1 MGYYLLVLLSAAL
14 FSVSFVFTKYF
25 QSKYGTGVFAGIVF
39 RGVVSLCLLI
49 LFLGLNKFR
58 LRITGFSAI
67 MALCSAIVQV
77 SMFVVSTKT
86 LENTNLALYSL
97 FSMLGGMLLPFFYG
111 LCIGESLTVPKI
123 IGIVLI
129 ISSMFV
135 ALNKSGGRRVRKMD
149 IFYFSAIFVLNGMN
163 GVFADMHGKTSLQTV
178 NVYEFIVLINLFCI
192 MICIVACGAAK
203 IFGPKT
209 KSVAALEG
217 NSFTEAAEPRQETVE
232 SRKEEI
238 ESQKKE
244 VDVRQVVGGRLHRRT
259 LALVAIFVGMALGY
273 ALTNGS
279 GNYIVIELAP
289 YIDASFKYPLVTG
302 GCILFSTLFGIF
314 FKEKITILKIISF
327 LLVLGGTVL
336 MLF

>member
-58 LRITGFSAI
+58 LRITGFSVFMAI
-67 MALCSAIVQV
+67 CSAIVQV
-77 SMFVVSTKT
+77 SMFVISTKT

-149 IFYFSAIFVLNGMN
+149 IFYFSVIFVLNGMN

>member
-25 QSKYGTGVFAGIVF
+25 QSKYGTGIFAGIVF

-58 LRITGFSAI
+58 LRITGFSVFMAI
-67 MALCSAIVQV
+67 CSAIVQV
-77 SMFVVSTKT
+77 SMFVISTKT

-111 LCIGESLTVPKI
+111 LCIGESLTVSKI
-123 IGIVLI
+123 IGLVLI

-135 ALNKSGGRRVRKMD
+135 ALNKSGGRRVRKID
-149 IFYFSAIFVLNGMN
+149 IFYFCTIFVLNGMN

-178 NVYEFIVLINLFCI
+178 NVYEFMVLINLFCI
-192 MICIVACGAAK
+192 MICVVACCAAK
-203 IFGPKT
+203 IFGPK
-209 KSVAALEG
+209 KRVAAALEG
-217 NSFTEAAEPRQETVE
+217 NSFTEAAELRQETVE
-232 SRKEEI
+232 SRQEAAEPQQEAIKPRQEE
-238 ESQKKE
+238 
-244 VDVRQVVGGRLHRRT
+244 GGRSLRH
-259 LALVAIFVGMALGY
+259 IFTPGAVFAGMALGY
-273 ALTNGS
+273 ALTNGL

-302 GCILFSTLFGIF
+302 GCILFSTLFGAL
-314 FKEKITILKIISF
+314 FKEKITFLKILSF